1 MKLFRKDIVREGDTE
16 LEQVMVAPK
25 ERWEFLK
32 YLGPAFVAS
41 VAYMDPGNFATN
53 IAGGKGKIQLYEF

>member
-1 MKLFRKDIVREGDTE
+1 MGLFRKAIVTE
-16 LEQVMVAPK
+16 ESIKLEQVMVAPK

-41 VAYMDPGNFATN
+41 VA
-53 IAGGKGKIQLYEF
+53 